1 MVHFYK
7 EVALIEQL
15 PAVSK
20 NVCLGNRL
28 VKPVYQLNEVFHA
41 VGAALKS
48 LDKLLPA
55 THTHL
60 TQPTKR

>member
-48 LDKLLPA
+48 LAKLL
-55 THTHL
+55 
-60 TQPTKR
+60 QVF